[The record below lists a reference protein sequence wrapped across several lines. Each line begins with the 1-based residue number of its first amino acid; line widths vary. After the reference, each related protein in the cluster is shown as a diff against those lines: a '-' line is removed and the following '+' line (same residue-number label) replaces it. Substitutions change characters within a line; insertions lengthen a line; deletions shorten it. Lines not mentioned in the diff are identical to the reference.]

1 MNREPIWHDNS
12 EMVERI
18 AKNKVICFGQYPLV
32 NIQKAIKHGPFIV
45 ELSIE
50 NGDFQ

>member
-1 MNREPIWHDNS
+1 VNREPIWHVNS

-18 AKNKVICFGQYPLV
+18 AKKKVICFGQYPLV
-32 NIQKAIKHGPFIV
+32 NIQKAIENGPFIV
-45 ELSIE
+45 ELPIE